1 MSQTIHSSEVQAADQ
16 ASVAPRRRTLLRG
29 LLGVAAAAALP
40 GVALAPASGQALG
53 PMLPAPPQS
62 SATEAD
68 RAEWAGFR
76 SRFITAEG
84 RVVDTANGGI
94 SHSEGQGYAMLM
106 AEWTN
111 DRATFER
118 LLNWT
123 RAHLSRPN
131 DALFAWR
138 WSSNPQV
145 ARDTNS
151 ATDGDIVIGWALQ
164 RAAER
169 WSVPAWRTM
178 AAAIARDVL
187 RLSVREVAGR
197 TVLLPGPHGFEKQEF
212 VVLNPSYYNTPAL
225 RALARLAPSPAWAKL
240 EADGKWLMTAARFGR
255 WELPAD
261 WIELNRRTGAVS
273 PAAEWA
279 PRFSWD
285 AIRVPLFQ
293 AWAGE
298 CQAPALGAA
307 LNFWTH
313 ATPGRLPAWTDLRTG
328 ALAPYA
334 GHAGVSAIAT
344 LSYNAK
350 SGFSQKAAIPSVARA
365 TDYYG
370 AALVMLARIAQQEG
384 LAAAGATRQQ
394 MVASL

>member
-1 MSQTIHSSEVQAADQ
+1 MSQTTQSSAAQGANQ
-16 ASVAPRRRTLLRG
+16 ASAAPRRRSFLG
-29 LLGVAAAAALP
+29 GMLGVAAAVTLP
-40 GVALAPASGQALG
+40 GAALAPASSQVLG
-53 PMLPAPPQS
+53 TMLSAPPQS

-68 RAEWAGFR
+68 RAEWAAFR
-76 SRFITAEG
+76 ASFISREG
-84 RVVDTANGGI
+84 RVVDSANNGI

-106 AEWTN
+106 AEWAD
-111 DRATFER
+111 DRETFER

-123 RAHLSRPN
+123 RGNLSRPR

-138 WSSNPQV
+138 WSPDRQV
-145 ARDTNS
+145 ARDMNS

-169 WSVPAWRTM
+169 WSVPAWRSM
-178 AAAIARDVL
+178 AEAIARDVL
-187 RLSVREVAGR
+187 RLSVRQVAGR
-197 TVLLPGPHGFEKQEF
+197 TVLLPGPFGFEKQEH

-225 RALARLAPSPAWAKL
+225 RALARLAPSPFWSKL
-240 EADGKWLMTAARFGR
+240 EADGQWLLATARFGR

-261 WIELNRRTGAVS
+261 WIELNRRSGSVT

-298 CQAPALGAA
+298 SHAPALGAA
-307 LNFWTH
+307 LNFWTN

-328 ALAPYA
+328 ELAPYP
-334 GHAGVSAIAT
+334 GHAGVSALAT
-344 LSYNAK
+344 VSYNAK
-350 SGFSQKAAIPSVARA
+350 TGFSQQVAIPSVDRA

-370 AALVMLARIAQQEG
+370 AALIMLARMAQQEG
-384 LAAAGATRQQ
+384 PAAAQQ
-394 MVASL
+394 QLMAAL

>member
-1 MSQTIHSSEVQAADQ
+1 MSQTSQIAAT
-16 ASVAPRRRTLLRG
+16 PHRRSFLRG
-29 LLGVAAAAALP
+29 MMAVAAGAALP
-40 GVALAPASGQALG
+40 GVALAPASSQVLG

-62 SATEAD
+62 SATDAD
-68 RAEWAGFR
+68 RAEWNAFR
-76 SRFITAEG
+76 ARFITPEG
-84 RVVDTANGGI
+84 RVVDTANNGI

-106 AEWTN
+106 AEWAN

-118 LLNWT
+118 LLAWT
-123 RAHLSRPN
+123 QAHLSRPR

-138 WSSNPQV
+138 WSPNPMM

-151 ATDGDIVIGWALQ
+151 ATDGDLVIGWALQ
-164 RAAER
+164 RASER
-169 WSVPAWRTM
+169 WSVPAWRNR
-178 AAAIARDVL
+178 AEAIARDVL

-197 TVLLPGPHGFEKQEF
+197 TVLLPGPHGFEKQDF

-225 RALARLAPSPAWAKL
+225 RALARLAPSPAWSKL
-240 EADGKWLMTAARFGR
+240 EADGQWLMTAARFGR

-261 WIELNRRTGAVS
+261 WIELNRRSGAVT
-273 PAAEWA
+273 PAGEWA

-293 AWAGE
+293 AWAGQG
-298 CQAPALGAA
+298 QAPALGSA

-313 ATPGRLPAWTDLRTG
+313 ATPGRLPAWADLRTG
-328 ALAPYA
+328 AVAPYA
-334 GHAGVSAIAT
+334 GHAGVSAVAT
-344 LSYNAK
+344 VSYNAK
-350 SGFSQKAAIPSVARA
+350 TGFSQQVAIPSVTRA

-384 LAAAGATRQQ
+384 PAAAQITAPL
-394 MVASL
+394 MLASR

>member
-1 MSQTIHSSEVQAADQ
+1 MSQTTQNSEVQAANQ
-16 ASVAPRRRTLLRG
+16 ASVAPRRRSFLRG
-29 LLGVAAAAALP
+29 VLGVAAAAALP
-40 GVALAPASGQALG
+40 SVALAPASSQVLG

-62 SATEAD
+62 SATAAD
-68 RAEWAGFR
+68 CAEWAAFR
-76 SRFITAEG
+76 ARFISAEG
-84 RVVDTANGGI
+84 RVVDTANDGI
-94 SHSEGQGYAMLM
+94 SYSEGQGYAMLM

-111 DRATFER
+111 DRETFER

-123 RAHLSRPN
+123 RSNLSRPQ

-138 WSSNPQV
+138 WSANPRL
-145 ARDTNS
+145 ARDRNS

-169 WSVPAWRTM
+169 WSVPAWRRM
-178 AAAIARDVL
+178 AEAIARDVL

-197 TVLLPGPHGFEKQEF
+197 VVLLPGPQGFEKQEH
-212 VVLNPSYYNTPAL
+212 VVLNPSYYVTPAL
-225 RALARLAPSPAWAKL
+225 RALARLAPSPAWSRL
-240 EADGKWLMTAARFGR
+240 EADGQWLMAQARFGR

-261 WIELNRRTGAVS
+261 WIELNRRSGAVT

-285 AIRVPLFQ
+285 AVRVPLNQ
-293 AWAGE
+293 AWAGDN
-298 CQAPALGAA
+298 QAPALGAA

-313 ATPGRLPAWTDLRTG
+313 ATPGRLPAWTDLRNG
-328 ALAPYA
+328 AVAPYP
-334 GHAGVSAIAT
+334 GHAGISAVAT

-350 SGFSQKAAIPSVARA
+350 TGISNRLALPNVGQA

-370 AALVMLARIAQQEG
+370 AALVMLARMAQQEG
-384 LAAAGATRQQ
+384 PAAARPQ

>member
-1 MSQTIHSSEVQAADQ
+1 MSRNSEVETTSQ
-16 ASVAPRRRTLLRG
+16 ASAPLRRLTFLRG
-29 LLGVAAAAALP
+29 MLGMAAAAAMP
-40 GVALAPASGQALG
+40 GLALAPASSHVLG

-68 RAEWAGFR
+68 LAEWHAFR
-76 SRFITAEG
+76 TRFITAEG
-84 RVVDTANGGI
+84 RVVDTANNDI

-106 AEWTN
+106 AEWAN

-118 LLNWT
+118 LLAWT
-123 RAHLSRPN
+123 RGHLSRPR

-138 WSSNPQV
+138 WSPSPLLP
-145 ARDTNS
+145 RDSNS

-169 WSVPAWRTM
+169 WSVPAWRSQ
-178 AAAIARDVL
+178 AEAIARDIL
-187 RLSVREVAGR
+187 RLTVREVAGR
-197 TVLLPGPHGFEKQEF
+197 TVLLPGPYGFEKLEH
-212 VVLNPSYYNTPAL
+212 VVLNPSYYNTPGL
-225 RALARLAPSPAWAKL
+225 RALARLVPSPAWAKL
-240 EADGKWLMTAARFGR
+240 ETDGQWLMTVARFGR

-261 WIELNRRTGAVS
+261 WVELNRRSGTVT

-298 CQAPALGAA
+298 GEAPALGAA

-334 GHAGVSAIAT
+334 GHAGVSAVAMV
-344 LSYNAK
+344 SYEART
-350 SGFSQKAAIPSVARA
+350 GFNQRVAIPAVSRA

-370 AALVMLARIAQQEG
+370 AALVMLARIARQEG
-384 LAAAGATRQQ
+384 PVAAASAQRRI
-394 MVASL
+394 ASL

>member
-1 MSQTIHSSEVQAADQ
+1 MSQTTQIAALPD
-16 ASVAPRRRTLLRG
+16 AAPRRRSFLRG
-29 LLGVAAAAALP
+29 MLGAAAAAALP
-40 GVALAPASGQALG
+40 GVALAPASSQVLG

-62 SATEAD
+62 SATPTD
-68 RAEWAGFR
+68 RAEWNIFR
-76 SRFITAEG
+76 ARFIAPEG
-84 RVVDTANGGI
+84 RVVDTANNGI

-106 AEWTN
+106 AEWAN

-118 LLNWT
+118 LLGWT
-123 RAHLSRPN
+123 RTHLARPR

-138 WSSNPQV
+138 WSPDPMM
-145 ARDTNS
+145 ARDMNS
-151 ATDGDIVIGWALQ
+151 ATDGDLVIGWALQ

-169 WSVPAWRTM
+169 WSVPAWRSM
-178 AAAIARDVL
+178 AEAIARDVL
-187 RLSVREVAGR
+187 RLCVRETAGR
-197 TVLLPGPHGFEKQEF
+197 TVLLPGPQGFEKLDF

-225 RALARLAPSPAWAKL
+225 RALARLAPSPAWSRL
-240 EADGKWLMTAARFGR
+240 EADGQWLMAAARFGR

-261 WIELNRRTGAVS
+261 WIELNRRNAAVT

-293 AWAGE
+293 AWAGQG
-298 CQAPALGAA
+298 QAPALGAA

-313 ATPGRLPAWTDLRTG
+313 ATPGRLPAWSDLRSG
-328 ALAPYA
+328 AVAPYA
-334 GHAGVSAIAT
+334 GHAGVSAVAT
-344 LSYNAK
+344 LSYNART
-350 SGFSQKAAIPSVARA
+350 GFGQEVAIPSVARA

-384 LAAAGATRQQ
+384 PAAARITAPVMLAAR
-394 MVASL
+394 

>member
-1 MSQTIHSSEVQAADQ
+1 MSQDKEVETTGH
-16 ASVAPRRRTLLRG
+16 ASGVLGRLTFLRG
-29 LLGVAAAAALP
+29 ALGLAAATALP
-40 GVALAPASGQALG
+40 GLALAPASSQVLGQ
-53 PMLPAPPQS
+53 MLPAPPQS
-62 SATEAD
+62 SATETD
-68 RAEWAGFR
+68 RAEWFAFR
-76 SRFITAEG
+76 ARFISAEG
-84 RVVDTANGGI
+84 RVVDTANQDI

-106 AEWTN
+106 AEWAN
-111 DRATFER
+111 DRETFER

-123 RAHLSRPN
+123 RGHLSRPR

-138 WSSNPQV
+138 WSPNPRL

-151 ATDGDIVIGWALQ
+151 ATDGDIAIGWALQ

-169 WSVPAWRTM
+169 WSVPAWRSQ
-178 AAAIARDVL
+178 AEAIARDIL
-187 RLSVREVAGR
+187 RLTVRQVAGR
-197 TVLLPGPHGFEKQEF
+197 LVLLPGPHGFEKQDH
-212 VVLNPSYYNTPAL
+212 VILNPSYYNTPAL
-225 RALARLAPSPAWAKL
+225 RALSRLAPNPAWARL
-240 EADGKWLMTAARFGR
+240 EADGRWLMTAARFGR

-261 WIELNRRTGAVS
+261 WIELNRHTGAVT

-298 CQAPALGAA
+298 GEAPALGAA

-328 ALAPYA
+328 ALAPYP
-334 GHAGVSAIAT
+334 GHAGVSAIAMV
-344 LSYNAK
+344 SYDART
-350 SGFSQKAAIPSVARA
+350 GFNQRVAIPPVARA
-365 TDYYG
+365 SDYYG

-384 LAAAGATRQQ
+384 PAAAAAPQR
-394 MVASL
+394 VASL

>member
-1 MSQTIHSSEVQAADQ
+1 MSQTTQNSQVQAADE
-16 ASVAPRRRTLLRG
+16 ASVAPRRRSILKG
-29 LLGVAAAAALP
+29 LMGVAAATALP
-40 GVALAPASGQALG
+40 GVALAPASSQVLG

-68 RAEWAGFR
+68 RAEWAAFR
-76 SRFITAEG
+76 ARFVSPEG
-84 RVVDTANGGI
+84 RVVDTANDGI

-118 LLNWT
+118 LLAWT
-123 RAHLSRPN
+123 RANLTRPR

-138 WSSNPQV
+138 WSPNAQV
-145 ARDTNS
+145 ARDMNS

-169 WSVPAWRTM
+169 WSVPAWRCM
-178 AAAIARDVL
+178 AEAIARDVL

-197 TVLLPGPHGFEKQEF
+197 TVLLPGPHGFEKQDH

-225 RALARLAPSPAWAKL
+225 RALARLAPSPIWSKL
-240 EADGKWLMTAARFGR
+240 EADGQWLMAAARFGR

-261 WIELNRRTGAVS
+261 WIELNRRSGTVT

-298 CQAPALGAA
+298 GHAPALASA

-328 ALAPYA
+328 ALAPYP
-334 GHAGVSAIAT
+334 GHAGISAVAT
-344 LSYNAK
+344 VSYNAK
-350 SGFSQKAAIPSVARA
+350 TGFSQQVAIPSVTRA

-384 LAAAGATRQQ
+384 PAAVRPQ
-394 MVASL
+394 MMASL